1 LSAQGEV
8 IGVLYGERR
17 QGRPGVQAISRLLA
31 MLVDILAGG
40 VAVGL
45 GRLEQERTRVLWEQF
60 VTPELSR
67 HLADN
72 PGLLAGREADVT
84 VLSCDIRGFSR
95 ITHNLGPARTLEW
108 CQDVLGTLSD
118 CALAEEGVL
127 VDYVGDE
134 LEAMWGA
141 PQNQPDHAARA
152 CRAGLA
158 MLAAVPVLNGRWM
171 ATVGEAMGLSIG
183 LSSGPACVG
192 NIGSVRKFKYGAQ
205 GTTVNLASRV
215 RGATKYFK
223 LPLLITEAVRDRAG
237 ATFRTRRLS
246 QVEVINI
253 PDPVTIYQLTS
264 VAREG
269 EGEGPDSLKD
279 GYEEALAHFEN
290 REFRA
295 VTRILGSLLAQRQY
309 RDDGPSL
316 VLLQRAVTCLVEE
329 PKQFSAVWKFPDKG
343 T

>member
-1 LSAQGEV
+1 
-8 IGVLYGERR
+8 VL
-17 QGRPGVQAISRLLA
+17 
-31 MLVDILAGG
+31 
-40 VAVGL
+40 
-45 GRLEQERTRVLWEQF
+45 F
-60 VTPELSR
+60 
-67 HLADN
+67 
-72 PGLLAGREADVT
+72 
-84 VLSCDIRGFSR
+84 CDIRGFSR
-95 ITHNLGPARTLEW
+95 VAEKLGAAGTMEW
-108 CQDVLGTLSD
+108 INDVLGVLSE
-118 CALAEEGVL
+118 CVIRHQGVL

-237 ATFRTRRLS
+237 ATFQTRRLS

-264 VAREG
+264 VAREGEG